1 MARGNDDLRDGELVC
16 GVLEREE
23 TPPSM
28 QALGSEMIDRRRS
41 APEQKRYP
49 AWTSIKAVMV
59 NSLSVLN
66 WNETAV
72 PSGARPN

>member
-1 MARGNDDLRDGELVC
+1 MAKNNDELRGGELVC
-16 GVLEREE
+16 GLLEREE

-41 APEQKRYP
+41 APEQKRHP
-49 AWTSIKAVMV
+49 VWTSIKTVMV
-59 NSLSVLN
+59 NNLSVLN

>member
-1 MARGNDDLRDGELVC
+1 MAWSNDEMRGGELVC
-16 GVLEREE
+16 GLLEREE

-28 QALGSEMIDRRRS
+28 QALGSEMIGRRRS

-49 AWTSIKAVMV
+49 AWTSNKAVMV
-59 NSLSVLN
+59 NNLSVLN
-66 WNETAV
+66 WNETAA

>member
-1 MARGNDDLRDGELVC
+1 MC
-16 GVLEREE
+16 GLLEREE

-28 QALGSEMIDRRRS
+28 QALGSEMIDWRRS

-49 AWTSIKAVMV
+49 AWTNNKAVMV

-66 WNETAV
+66 WNETAD
-72 PSGARPN
+72 PSGARPNSAYDPAAAKVGR

>member
-1 MARGNDDLRDGELVC
+1 MC
-16 GVLEREE
+16 GLLEREE

-28 QALGSEMIDRRRS
+28 QALGSEIISRRRS

-49 AWTSIKAVMV
+49 AWTSNKAVMV

-66 WNETAV
+66 WNETA
-72 PSGARPN
+72 PEWSKAKLSIKILQRLR

>member
-1 MARGNDDLRDGELVC
+1 MVNNEMGRGELVC
-16 GVLEREE
+16 GLLEREE

-41 APEQKRYP
+41 APEQKRDP
-49 AWTSIKAVMV
+49 AWTSNKAVMV

>member
-1 MARGNDDLRDGELVC
+1 MARSNDEMRSGELVC
-16 GVLEREE
+16 GLLEREE

-28 QALGSEMIDRRRS
+28 QALGSEMIGRRRS

-49 AWTSIKAVMV
+49 AWTKKAVMV
-59 NSLSVLN
+59 DSLSVLN

>member
-1 MARGNDDLRDGELVC
+1 MAPRNNEMRGGELVC
-16 GVLEREE
+16 GLLEREE

-28 QALGSEMIDRRRS
+28 QALGSKMIDRRRS

-49 AWTSIKAVMV
+49 ARTSNKAVMV

>member
-1 MARGNDDLRDGELVC
+1 MEYSNDEMRSGELVC
-16 GVLEREE
+16 GLLEREE

-28 QALGSEMIDRRRS
+28 QALGSEMIGRRRS

-49 AWTSIKAVMV
+49 AWTSNKAVMV

>member
-1 MARGNDDLRDGELVC
+1 MAWSTDEMRGGELVC
-16 GVLEREE
+16 GLLEREE

-28 QALGSEMIDRRRS
+28 QALGSEMIGRRRS

-49 AWTSIKAVMV
+49 AWTCNKAVMV

-66 WNETAV
+66 WNETAA

>member
-1 MARGNDDLRDGELVC
+1 MARGNNDELRGGELVC
-16 GVLEREE
+16 GLLEREE

-49 AWTSIKAVMV
+49 AWISIK
-59 NSLSVLN
+59 L
-66 WNETAV
+66 
-72 PSGARPN
+72 

>member
-1 MARGNDDLRDGELVC
+1 MARGNNDELRSGELVC
-16 GVLEREE
+16 GLLEREE

-49 AWTSIKAVMV
+49 AWTSIK
-59 NSLSVLN
+59 L
-66 WNETAV
+66 
-72 PSGARPN
+72 

>member
-1 MARGNDDLRDGELVC
+1 MAGSNDEMRSGELVC
-16 GVLEREE
+16 GLLEREE

-28 QALGSEMIDRRRS
+28 QALGSEMIGRRRS

-49 AWTSIKAVMV
+49 AWTINKAVMV

-66 WNETAV
+66 WNETAA

>member
-1 MARGNDDLRDGELVC
+1 MEKSYDEMRSGELVC
-16 GVLEREE
+16 GLLEREE

-49 AWTSIKAVMV
+49 AWASSKAVMV
-59 NSLSVLN
+59 NNLSVHN